1 MARPLMKAL
10 PAGSGSGPPVPGED
24 GPARRDGEEAEAA
37 RSSTPPAV
45 IRSLARW
52 RRREGGAGG
61 GRARGGSEATPCP
74 PLPQPFPPR
83 PLAALRG
90 VAAGAIFSPEVGVGG
105 MLRDPRRGPIWGV
118 CY

>member
-1 MARPLMKAL
+1 MKRQRQREAQPLQRLSAR
-10 PAGSGSGPPVPGED
+10 SQD
-24 GPARRDGEEAEAA
+24 GGAA
-37 RSSTPPAV
+37 R
-45 IRSLARW
+45 
-52 RRREGGAGG
+52 GGAGG